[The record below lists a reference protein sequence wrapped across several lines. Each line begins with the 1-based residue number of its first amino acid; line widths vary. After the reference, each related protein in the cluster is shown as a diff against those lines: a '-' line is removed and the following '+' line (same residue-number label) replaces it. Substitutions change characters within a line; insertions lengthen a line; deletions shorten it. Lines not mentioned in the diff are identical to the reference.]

1 MLKTHPASPWRRYR
15 TWAVWLVCVIL
26 VHIWAG
32 QELGKALDA
41 WRHTPPEPD
50 KPANI
55 QVVDLIKP
63 SAPPLAPTPPT
74 APAPS
79 PPQGLSSPPAE
90 ITPSPPVASNPEVL
104 ASAASSAMADAGAMT
119 SDITTASGP
128 AASMSSVTPTS
139 RPDPA
144 ASVSAQE
151 VWPPSFRI
159 QYKLEGHYKG
169 HFTGQAYIVW
179 LRDADRYR
187 VELDVQVGA
196 LLSHHLMSEGRLSM
210 TGLIP
215 ERFAENRRLLFQRKK
230 QQLQFEPTPHEP
242 QAITVLL
249 PDGTRRAPA
258 VGVQDPASQFVQLAW
273 LFATQPQLLA
283 QGQHMSFPLASF
295 RRSDVWTYQVG
306 ETVMVQTPLGEVAAT
321 HAKPQREVEPM
332 PGNLQVELWFAPSL
346 RFLPVRLRVQDG
358 NQAQADMMI
367 DGLPQLLG
375 PVKLRAVQPQPA
387 SASLPPSAPN
397 PSGVPHH
404 E

>member
-1 MLKTHPASPWRRYR
+1 MLKTPLASPWRRYR
-15 TWAVWLVCVIL
+15 AWAGWLAL
-26 VHIWAG
+26 VLLMHIWAG
-32 QELGKALDA
+32 QELGKALEA
-41 WRHTPPEPD
+41 WRHTPPEPE
-50 KPANI
+50 KPASVK
-55 QVVDLIKP
+55 VVDVIKP
-63 SAPPLAPTPPT
+63 SAPPLAPARPAAPT
-74 APAPS
+74 M
-79 PPQGLSSPPAE
+79 SSPKAISNPPAD
-90 ITPSPPVASNPEVL
+90 INPRLPVASNHNAL
-104 ASAASSAMADAGAMT
+104 ASAASSTMAHVGSHAPE
-119 SDITTASGP
+119 ITTASAP
-128 AASMSSVTPTS
+128 VASEASVAQTS
-139 RPDPA
+139 QPDPA

-159 QYKLEGHYKG
+159 QYKLEGNYKG

-375 PVKLRAVQPQPA
+375 PVKLRAAQHQSA
-387 SASLPPSAPN
+387 SASLPSFTPN